1 MQLVVAIVLAVI
13 AVISLAMRKSLS
25 GIMSYLANVVTVLT
39 GVGAVL
45 FLLLTLVTSSSNS
58 LVTAAPTSSQSSQ
71 AVNTAASPTTQVAD
85 TPLPVSTATQQPI
98 TSIDFTVQATAQ
110 RSDTR
115 LDVKKGQY
123 VTIEYIGGSWR
134 AGDPNRWALVGA
146 NGDPAVP
153 HGQNLGF
160 PIPNENLLMLIGGV
174 GNSPPIAIG
183 VKNEFQSNTDGV
195 LWLGP
200 NDDTPEDNIGSLT
213 VRISIR

>member
-1 MQLVVAIVLAVI
+1 MQLVAIVLAVI
-13 AVISLAMRKSLS
+13 ALISLAMRKSLS

-45 FLLLTLVTSSSNS
+45 LLLLPALQTPSSNPSATALPTSSSNDQV
-58 LVTAAPTSSQSSQ
+58 L
-71 AVNTAASPTTQVAD
+71 NTAVSPTQVVE
-85 TPLPVSTATQQPI
+85 TPLPVPTATQQPI

-123 VTIEYIGGSWR
+123 VTVEYIGGSWR

-160 PIPNENLLMLIGGV
+160 PIPDENLLMLIGGV

-183 VKNEFQSNTDGV
+183 VRNEFQSNTDGV

>member
-1 MQLVVAIVLAVI
+1 MQLVAVALVIITVVLLVI
-13 AVISLAMRKSLS
+13 RKILPD
-25 GIMSYLANVVTVLT
+25 GFITYLANVITIVA
-39 GVGAVL
+39 GIGAIL
-45 FLLLTLVTSSSNS
+45 AFII
-58 LVTAAPTSSQSSQ
+58 
-71 AVNTAASPTTQVAD
+71 PTTQPSPSDLSTTLTPTSPKVVMATDTEVASNAVSE
-85 TPLPVSTATQQPI
+85 TPIPTNTPTQQPI
-98 TSIDFTVQATAQ
+98 TSIDFTVQANAQ
-110 RSDTR
+110 RGDTR

-123 VTIEYIGGSWR
+123 VTIEYIAGNWR